1 LWGINLKFHHILT
14 ALTVALL
21 LGCTPEKK
29 DAFETSAPPQ
39 ITLVPPSPN
48 TIRPDNGIM
57 FKISLRYSSDGR
69 VEPGRLT
76 NTSWRIVS
84 ADLTPSR
91 PLQAGEDVGHL
102 VIMEF
107 PTGSGESSCTYF
119 APKLLPSGSSK
130 MKVVVRAEVTDP
142 ASGAKPTADAEVT
155 VDPGAPPAS
164 PLPSG
169 LTLITQ

>member
-1 LWGINLKFHHILT
+1 MKFQHILPM
-14 ALTVALL
+14 LTVAFL

-29 DAFETSAPPQ
+29 SAFETPAPPQ
-39 ITLVPPSPN
+39 ITLIPPSPN
-48 TIRPDNGIM
+48 TIRPDDGILY
-57 FKISLRYSSDGR
+57 KISLRYASDGR

-102 VIMEF
+102 VILEF

-119 APKLLPSGSSK
+119 APKILPSGSSK
-130 MKVVVRAEVTDP
+130 MKVVVRAEFTDS
-142 ASGAKPTADAEVT
+142 ASGTKPIADAEVT

-164 PLPSG
+164 SLPVEVIR
-169 LTLITQ
+169 ITQ